1 MLALVI
7 PTVIG
12 DRLLTYLDVPTERMA
27 FLLAKPT
34 PGLEFWTVV
43 DDLYLADELDYHY
56 QGMDGMELADAVRP
70 RVLSWATRPD
80 VALIE
85 VHSHGHLS
93 HTTTFSPTDL
103 DGLEEVVPQMLWRL
117 RGRPYAA
124 LVLGSDDLD
133 ALAWSDRSQPPTTL
147 SSVVIADRTLTP
159 TGIAVAILSR
169 KDDH

>member
-56 QGMDGMELADAVRP
+56 QGMHGMELADAVRP
-70 RVLSWATRPD
+70 RVLSWRH
-80 VALIE
+80 V
-85 VHSHGHLS
+85 
-93 HTTTFSPTDL
+93 PT
-103 DGLEEVVPQMLWRL
+103 
-117 RGRPYAA
+117 
-124 LVLGSDDLD
+124 
-133 ALAWSDRSQPPTTL
+133 
-147 SSVVIADRTLTP
+147 
-159 TGIAVAILSR
+159 SR
-169 KDDH
+169 